1 MGILATAT
9 VDIVPNLKPLTQGLR
24 QARTELERFH
34 GETRGLGY
42 VALGAGLAL
51 SIGNAVKKSADLAEI
66 MNKVKVTFGSS
77 SSGVIGQTNELADK
91 FGLVKKTTLDAAA
104 NFGLF
109 GQAAGM
115 SKEQSAEFAKQL
127 VELGADLASFHDIT
141 REQAFAKLESGL
153 TGQIRPLRE
162 IGIFLSDDA
171 VKAKALVMGLGQIG
185 RELTDQEKIRARF
198 ALIMEQ
204 STLARGDLV
213 RTIGQTHNQLL
224 KAQGDIENF
233 VTKLGKDFEP
243 VMVSAINLARELGE
257 TLQRTFGGPG
267 GRGLIAESA
276 SDLKYVFNEL
286 RDINA
291 IIKSNPSAWGK
302 ASGIFQYLFPGE
314 STSFAPPGTLADEL
328 KKKSIAP
335 LTDAQIRERQ
345 LAGTMADIEAAQ
357 RRAAPMTMEEE
368 ARAEI
373 NAKSPQQERLEN
385 QNRIFRAHMRGIQ
398 ARRYERILEWMGNLG
413 PGDVEG
419 LGLTGVRQD
428 ARQRVM
434 ANDIL
439 ARIHRN
445 TPNALN
451 VMRNILGGPIAPL
464 MGAGRGG
471 EALATGLQKVFG
483 GPKPPEIQ
491 AYQDQIDSLKNDLR
505 QEKRLKEARQRLGIS
520 DQPAMMFADPAEYA
534 RSMVQGI
541 LGAPND
547 QVKAIEDSI
556 KVLEEIR
563 DKLPGAKE
571 LEKRKGIF
579 PIG

>member
-77 SSGVIGQTNELADK
+77 SSGVIAQTNELADK

-153 TGQIRPLRE
+153 TGQVRPLRE

-171 VKAKALVMGLGQIG
+171 VKAKALALGLGQIG

-204 STLARGDLV
+204 STLAHGDLA

-224 KAQGDIENF
+224 KVQGDIENF
-233 VTKLGKDFEP
+233 VTQMGEDFEP
-243 VMVSAINLARELGE
+243 AMVSAINLARELAE
-257 TLQRTFGGPG
+257 TLQRAFVGPG
-267 GRGLIAESA
+267 GKGIVADFA
-276 SDLKYVFNEL
+276 SDLTNATNEL

-291 IIKSNPSAWGK
+291 MMAKK
-302 ASGIFQYLFPGE
+302 
-314 STSFAPPGTLADEL
+314 GTIMQ
-328 KKKSIAP
+328 K
-335 LTDAQIRERQ
+335 
-345 LAGTMADIEAAQ
+345 LAGIWQVLFHREGYVPGVFADRTKKAGKPSGATVLGRADTNKFLEEQEPEEYWDRVRKEA
-357 RRAAPMTMEEE
+357 E
-368 ARAEI
+368 AEMNER
-373 NAKSPQQERLEN
+373 SPQQERLEE
-385 QNRIFRAHMRGIQ
+385 RARRLRAHMRGIDWANAEAHVRDWPDLLEDVYGDPTGKKVF
-398 ARRYERILEWMGNLG
+398 ARRLI
-413 PGDVEG
+413 
-419 LGLTGVRQD
+419 RQL
-428 ARQRVM
+428 Q
-434 ANDIL
+434 L
-439 ARIHRN
+439 Q
-445 TPNALN
+445 TPVALN
-451 VMRNILGGPIAPL
+451 VMRNLLAGPIVPL

-471 EALATGLQKVFG
+471 EALATGLQMVFG

-563 DKLPGAKE
+563 DKLPGAQE